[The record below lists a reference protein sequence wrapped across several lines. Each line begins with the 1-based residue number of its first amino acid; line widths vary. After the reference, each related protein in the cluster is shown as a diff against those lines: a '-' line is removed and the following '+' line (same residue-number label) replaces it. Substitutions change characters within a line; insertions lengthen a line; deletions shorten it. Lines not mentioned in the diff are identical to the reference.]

1 MSEQI
6 LEDRYRRG
14 DYAIFLSWHDPWDA
28 QFDDHGT
35 YAYPLGLKCRLRLG
49 ERFRV
54 EGDFC
59 YYSRGGDPSPFLP
72 VVEGPGIDAVMMNI
86 TFQGLLLTHGVI
98 QPYLG
103 GGPAFVSIG
112 RDFVVEIREVP
123 ENSSYSRTQLASWSE
138 KDLGLQVVGG
148 VDIALTR
155 RVFPF
160 VEYRHLFGELGID
173 SILIGVFE
181 YSAAELQLP
190 NGSGV
195 ATTYDFS
202 GPIVTVGLKI
212 RF

>member
-1 MSEQI
+1 LSEEI

-14 DYAIFLSWHDPWDA
+14 DYAVFLSWHDPWDA
-28 QFDDHGT
+28 QFDQHGT

-54 EGDFC
+54 EGDFS

-72 VVEGPGIDAVMMNI
+72 VVEAPGIDAVMLNV
-86 TFQGLLLTHGVI
+86 TLQSLLLTQGLI
-98 QPYLG
+98 RPYVG
-103 GGPAFVSIG
+103 GGAAFVSIG

-123 ENSSYSRTQLASWSE
+123 PNTSFSRTQLASWSE
-138 KDLGLQVVGG
+138 KDVGLQVVGG

-181 YSAAELQLP
+181 YSVDELQLP
-190 NGSGV
+190 DGAGV
-195 ATTYDFS
+195 ASAYDFS
-202 GPIVTVGLKI
+202 GPIVMVGLKI